1 MTVSLWFKLS
11 ASALAIS
18 FLVQSA
24 QAETRLI
31 VQITVD
37 GLRGDL
43 LSRYQPSFSENGFM
57 RLISN
62 GVWYT
67 DAHHDHANTET
78 IVGHA
83 TLATGAHPSEHGMI
97 GNAWFDTADGRL
109 VYNIEDANY
118 PLLPLEGF
126 DQEGDQVDAT
136 QAAAQSNGRSP
147 LNILAST
154 FGDELVKSN
163 NGMSKV
169 ISVSGK
175 DRSSVSMAGKAGKA
189 FWMSTDTG
197 AYQTSAYYYD
207 AYPEWVAE
215 WNARRPADA
224 LVGQQWAL
232 HADTDSY
239 LLAANDDRDYEADL
253 KGFGVTFPHT
263 YGVPEDGLYYTQLLL
278 SPLGDTLTAEFGKA
292 AVKAEA
298 LGQDAFPDYL
308 SLSFSGVDATNHF
321 FGPSSLESEE
331 MVRTLDLTL
340 ADLFAFL
347 DAEVGPDHVL
357 YVLSADHGMPEMPE
371 FMASFGHQT
380 VRSGHTAI
388 MFDLNA
394 EIEETLG
401 VTNAIKAFFR
411 PYIYYDRDAI
421 AASGVDPRDIDRLI
435 VRAMSDR
442 EGIAIALPK
451 IPLTEQRGDF
461 VEAPIRNNFHPARSG
476 DVYVVQSPY
485 SFLLDPGAVAVM
497 HGSPWRYDTHVPVI
511 FSGKD
516 ITPRK
521 VDRRISTTDVA
532 VTLADLF
539 GTTQPSGAAG
549 RVLTEVSR

>member
-421 AASGVDPRDIDRLI
+421 AASAVDPRDIDRLI

-539 GTTQPSGAAG
+539 GATQPSGAAG